1 MTTVAS
7 KRDDVRRAAPAVT
20 EAGRIRSG
28 WTPWVTAARYAALFV
43 LVVLFLM
50 PVYVMVVTSL
60 KDPAEVSVPGMWELP
75 RSLSLDSFQTVW
87 ERPEIR
93 NGLRNSVILSVPASI
108 ISSLLGAANG
118 FVLAKWR
125 FPGADVVFPLILFG
139 MFIPYQ
145 AVLIPLT
152 RFMTDLNLRG
162 GADPTEGLLGL
173 TIIHIVYG
181 LPITTLIFRTYFAGI
196 SDEIIE
202 SSKVDGAGMLRTFFF
217 VALPVAPPA
226 FAVSIIWQFTSAW
239 NDFLFGFVMTARGG
253 WPVTIGLNN
262 IANVQ
267 TIPFNQAMAA
277 ALLAS
282 LPTLVVYVLLGRFFL
297 RGLMA
302 GALKG

>member
-1 MTTVAS
+1 MNS
-7 KRDDVRRAAPAVT
+7 KLRSPWSPYVN
-20 EAGRIRSG
+20 AGRYL
-28 WTPWVTAARYAALFV
+28 T
-43 LVVLFLM
+43 LVVLVCFFLM
-50 PVYVMVVTSL
+50 PIYVMLVTAL
-60 KDPAEVSVPGMWELP
+60 KAPAEVSVPGMWELP
-75 RSLSLDSFQTVW
+75 DRFSFESFQAVW
-87 ERPEIR
+87 DRPEIR
-93 NGLRNSVILSVPASI
+93 DGLVNSVMLAVPASI
-108 ISSLLGAANG
+108 ISSFLGAANG
-118 FVLAKWR
+118 FVLSKWR
-125 FPGADVVFPLILFG
+125 FPGADIVFPLILFG

-152 RFMTDLNLRG
+152 RFMTDMNLRG
-162 GADPTEGLLGL
+162 GADPTNGLLGL
-173 TIIHIVYG
+173 TLIHIVYG

-202 SSKVDGAGMLRTFFF
+202 SSQVDGAGMLRTFVF

-239 NDFLFGFVMTARGG
+239 NDFLFGFVMTSQQG

-267 TIPFNQAMAA
+267 TIPFNEAMAA

-282 LPTLVVYVLLGRFFL
+282 LPTLIVYILLGRFFM

>member
-1 MTTVAS
+1 MNEQ
-7 KRDDVRRAAPAVT
+7 K
-20 EAGRIRSG
+20 IRS
-28 WTPWVTAARYAALFV
+28 PWSRYVTTGRYIALFV
-43 LVVLFLM
+43 LVCFFLM
-50 PVYVMVVTSL
+50 PIYAMLVTAFKS
-60 KDPAEVSVPGMWELP
+60 PAEVSVPGMWELP
-75 RSLSLDSFQTVW
+75 ASLSFDSFGAVW
-87 ERPEIR
+87 DRPEIR
-93 NGLRNSVILSVPASI
+93 NGLRNSVMLAVPASI
-108 ISSLLGAANG
+108 ISSILGAANG
-118 FVLAKWR
+118 FVLSKWR

-162 GADPTEGLLGL
+162 GNDPSNGLFGL
-173 TIIHIVYG
+173 ILIHIVYG

-202 SSKVDGAGMLRTFFF
+202 SSKVDGAGMLRTFVF

-226 FAVSIIWQFTSAW
+226 FAVSMIWQFTSAW
-239 NDFLFGFVMTARGG
+239 NDFLFGFVMTSQQG

-267 TIPFNQAMAA
+267 TIPFNEAMAS
-277 ALLAS
+277 ALIAS
-282 LPTLVVYVLLGRFFL
+282 LPTLLVYVLLGRFFM

>member
-1 MTTVAS
+1 MS
-7 KRDDVRRAAPAVT
+7 EQK
-20 EAGRIRSG
+20 IRS
-28 WTPWVTAARYAALFV
+28 PSYPYVTTGRYIALFV
-43 LVVLFLM
+43 LVCFFLM
-50 PVYVMVVTSL
+50 PIYAMLVTAL
-60 KDPAEVSVPGMWELP
+60 KSPAEVSVPGMWELP
-75 RSLSLDSFQTVW
+75 GSLSFDSFGAVW

-93 NGLRNSVILSVPASI
+93 NGLRNSVMLAVPASI
-108 ISSLLGAANG
+108 ISSILGAANG
-118 FVLAKWR
+118 FVLSKWR
-125 FPGADVVFPLILFG
+125 FPGADIVFPLILFG

-162 GADPTEGLLGL
+162 GNDPSNGLLGL
-173 TIIHIVYG
+173 ILIHIVYG

-202 SSKVDGAGMLRTFFF
+202 SSKVDGAGMLRTFVF

-226 FAVSIIWQFTSAW
+226 FAVSMIWQFTSAW
-239 NDFLFGFVMTARGG
+239 NDFLFGFVMTSQQG

-267 TIPFNQAMAA
+267 TIPFNEAMAS
-277 ALLAS
+277 ALIAS
-282 LPTLVVYVLLGRFFL
+282 LPTLLVYVLLGRFFM